1 MRVEQVKVVVV
12 VEAAKGGKAAKVGV
26 ATTLVVVEVVEVK
39 QISTSVLWP
48 VQITQKSFGQN
59 TKTTQTFAA
68 KLPRFQAKMT
78 TVEKR
83 RKKYSF
89 FVIIP
94 ETRV

>member
-48 VQITQKSFGQN
+48 VQITKKALVKTGKQRKHLLQICHVFKQK
-59 TKTTQTFAA
+59 
-68 KLPRFQAKMT
+68 
-78 TVEKR
+78 
-83 RKKYSF
+83 
-89 FVIIP
+89 
-94 ETRV
+94 

>member
-48 VQITQKSFGQN
+48 VQITKKALVKTRKQRKHLLQNCPVFKQK
-59 TKTTQTFAA
+59 
-68 KLPRFQAKMT
+68 
-78 TVEKR
+78 
-83 RKKYSF
+83 
-89 FVIIP
+89 
-94 ETRV
+94 